1 MQEIKLQAKKREIVG
16 RKVKNLRGQG
26 LVPANIYG
34 KKTKSLAV
42 SLEKKEFE
50 KVYHEA
56 GETGIVKLTVEGE
69 KEERPILI
77 QNVQLDPVTEDL
89 LHADLRQIILTEKIS
104 AKIPVRLV
112 GKAPASEQKIGILIQ
127 TVSEIEVEALPTDL
141 PEEFEVDISKLEKAG
156 DEVLVKGLKVDR
168 RKIAI
173 KVTDDLV
180 LAKIEPLAAEEV
192 APPKP
197 AEAVPVEGEAPVVEG
212 ETKSTEG
219 ETPSKKE
226 PQKEEKKE

>member
-1 MQEIKLQAKKREIVG
+1 MQEIKLKAKKRETVG
-16 RKVKNLRGQG
+16 RKVKDLRGQG
-26 LVPANIYG
+26 LLPANIYG

-50 KVYHEA
+50 KVYREV

-77 QNVQLDPVTEDL
+77 QNVQLNPVTEDF
-89 LHADLRQIILTEKIS
+89 LHADLRQIILTEKII
-104 AKIPVRLV
+104 AKIPVRLA
-112 GKAPASEQKIGILIQ
+112 GKSPAAEQKLGILIQ

-141 PEEFEVDISKLEKAG
+141 PEEFEVDILKLEKVG
-156 DEVLVKGLKVDR
+156 DEVLVKNLKIDKSKITLKV
-168 RKIAI
+168 AG
-173 KVTDDLV
+173 DLV

-197 AEAVPVEGEAPVVEG
+197 EEPVPAEGEAPVTEG
-212 ETKSTEG
+212 ETKPAEG
-219 ETPSKKE
+219 EAPANKE